1 MIWCCCQI
9 WAHLITST
17 CARHS
22 SAATAVTGFHSHITY
37 SHMNCKVQWFKSGID
52 RMMLLRRLTLSNRVP
67 WQNWM
72 AAYLGYTLRMKT
84 LFRGWPVMAHET
96 HTRRRRLPPQSD
108 HNTLKYH
115 TQALCGCVPGAV
127 ELALSVSWVDGV
139 KGDLNQTL
147 ASLDLVLCTLVSSLV
162 AWLYVL
168 SLRGVGMA
176 LGGSHCVG
184 PADRPYRYNQSNYV
198 TYFLADT
205 RYTFTIKPILF
216 TCPLF
221 HDLGV
226 RRHENNRP
234 RRISEITP
242 FTSTYPIE
250 PDKNAK
256 IKGAEII

>member
-1 MIWCCCQI
+1 MSRRCVWLSNCVSIMLTLLVEQWLRLADSLPVWLLHRLVTDMIWCCCQI

-22 SAATAVTGFHSHITY
+22 SAAIAVTGFHSHITY
-37 SHMNCKVQWFKSGID
+37 WHMNCKVQWFKSGID
-52 RMMLLRRLTLSNRVP
+52 HMMLLRCLTLSNRVP

-72 AAYLGYTLRMKT
+72 AAYLGYTLRMRT

-162 AWLYVL
+162 PWVCVVT
-168 SLRGVGMA
+168 RGCWHGIGWQPLCRACGSA
-176 LGGSHCVG
+176 L
-184 PADRPYRYNQSNYV
+184 Q
-198 TYFLADT
+198 
-205 RYTFTIKPILF
+205 I
-216 TCPLF
+216 
-221 HDLGV
+221 
-226 RRHENNRP
+226 
-234 RRISEITP
+234 
-242 FTSTYPIE
+242 
-250 PDKNAK
+250 
-256 IKGAEII
+256 